1 MRYNLEKKMRGRRFS
16 LDYVYLLGYK
26 FHKINPNYSAS
37 YKDCTDWI
45 KNKKSSDKCYQYKRK
60 RM

>member
-1 MRYNLEKKMRGRRFS
+1 MRGRRFS

-26 FHKINPNYSAS
+26 FHKINPNYSGS